1 MTHVRSTFLHF
12 IPSRQRPF
20 LYNKNLLNN
29 ACGNDFVL
37 TLLCWVKQPLETSSL
52 IPFLLQTKPVCAM
65 IQNKRTKTKLSI
77 VSSASLIPGLLMKM
91 KTRQPSLFL
100 IQLNEAIVNH
110 SLTLLLIFFF
120 NFQSLFPVA

>member
-1 MTHVRSTFLHF
+1 MCDDT
-12 IPSRQRPF
+12 Q
-20 LYNKNLLNN
+20 
-29 ACGNDFVL
+29 
-37 TLLCWVKQPLETSSL
+37 
-52 IPFLLQTKPVCAM
+52 QT
-65 IQNKRTKTKLSI
+65 NKRTKTKLSI

-120 NFQSLFPVA
+120 KFSVLIPSRLALLFLVILIAKLMFPKKRRQRYLCKLSLFFSLHTLFLIYYWRVINRYK